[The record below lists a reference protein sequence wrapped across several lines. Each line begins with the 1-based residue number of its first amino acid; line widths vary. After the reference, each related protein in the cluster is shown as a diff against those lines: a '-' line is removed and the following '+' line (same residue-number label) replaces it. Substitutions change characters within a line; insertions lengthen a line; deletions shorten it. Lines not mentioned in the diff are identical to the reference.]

1 MNAGGLP
8 RRDLMMSLGAVYAC
22 IFANGLG
29 MGLSLPLFSLLLER
43 SGVSA
48 TLNGANA
55 MAGAVAMIII
65 TPFIPALAARFGTAR
80 FLIICYVIAALAL
93 LGFRA
98 ADTLIFWFLFRFVMN
113 AALQGLF
120 VASEVWINQVSPD
133 HMRGRLIAIYTAIFS
148 AGFALGPLIIQYL
161 GTRGWA
167 PFIAGAA
174 TMVTAMI
181 PLLIVQQRLVPTI
194 EPAKAGAMFGFV
206 FSSPSAAAAAVCYGA
221 VEACAGAFLTIY
233 AVRQGAPET
242 DATLLIAALGVGN
255 MLLVPFAGWLA
266 DKTDRRHVMAGC
278 GLVCILAASLLPLV
292 RSISYWELALVLMWG
307 GAISSIYAVGLAH
320 LGASY
325 RGAALA
331 SANSAYAIL
340 YALGTMVGPSTGGL
354 AMDLWNPHGLVLVLA
369 LIPAIFVALTV
380 YRAATFPRP
389 PGQLTSPPE

>member
-43 SGVSA
+43 NGVSA

-55 MAGAVAMIII
+55 MAGAIAMVLI
-65 TPFIPALAARFGTAR
+65 TPFIPALAARLGTVR
-80 FLIICYVIAALAL
+80 FLIICYVISALSL
-93 LGFRA
+93 IGFRA
-98 ADTLIFWFLFRFVMN
+98 AETLVFWFLFRFVMN

-181 PLLIVQQRLVPTI
+181 PLLIVQKRLVPTI

-221 VEACAGAFLTIY
+221 VEACAGSFLTVY

-242 DATLLIAALGVGN
+242 DSTLLIAALGVGN
-255 MLLVPFAGWLA
+255 MLLVPFVGWLA

-278 GLVCILAASLLPLV
+278 GLVCVLAASLLPLI
-292 RSISYWELALVLMWG
+292 RSVNAWDLALVLVWG

-354 AMDLWNPHGLVLVLA
+354 AMDLWNPHGLVLILA

>member
-48 TLNGANA
+48 TVNGANA
-55 MAGAVAMIII
+55 MAGAIAMVLI
-65 TPFIPALAARFGTAR
+65 TPFIPALAARFGTVR
-80 FLIICYVIAALAL
+80 FLIICYVISALSL
-93 LGFRA
+93 IGFRA
-98 ADTLIFWFLFRFVMN
+98 AETLIFWFLFRFVMN

-181 PLLIVQQRLVPTI
+181 PLLVVQQRLVPTI

-221 VEACAGAFLTIY
+221 VEACAGAFLTVY

-242 DATLLIAALGVGN
+242 DSTLLIAALGVGN
-255 MLLVPFAGWLA
+255 MLLVPFVGWLA

-278 GLVCILAASLLPLV
+278 GLVCVLAASLLPLI
-292 RSISYWELALVLMWG
+292 RSVNAWDLALVLVWG

-369 LIPAIFVALTV
+369 LIPAIFAVLTV

-389 PGQLTSPPE
+389 PGQLTSPSE